1 MNFRF
6 SIFYLFIFFT
16 TYGFSQS
23 NKTLLTI
30 DGEGVTVKEFLRV
43 YNKNLDMVQDE
54 SQKNID
60 TYLELFINYKLKT
73 KEAYAQGLDK
83 EPAFVKEFSGYE
95 KQLSE
100 NYLYDQEI
108 TEELVKEAY
117 ERMQIEINANHI
129 LIRVTED
136 ATPKDT
142 LVAFNKIKEIWL
154 KAKSGEDFETLAKT
168 YSEEPKADES
178 AGSLGYF
185 KGFSMVYPFENMAY
199 KTPVGQVSDILK
211 TRYGYHILKVNER
224 RVVPD
229 EVSVAHIMISNREG
243 ISDEEGN
250 SRIQD
255 IYKKIKQG
263 EDFGALAIQFSE
275 DLGTAKKEGKLE
287 RFGSGRLNSKIF
299 EETAFAL
306 KNPGDVSEPFKSSY
320 GWHVIKLIE
329 RHPKETLVEAR
340 PELLN
345 KIKNND
351 RSKKVIANVNQRIKE
366 KYGFSRN
373 EKALIFFNGFV
384 TDSVLKRNWE
394 YVENPEL
401 INTLFT
407 IGNKKHTFEEFA
419 KYIVDRQKK
428 SRIYLEKETL
438 LTAYYEEF
446 EEEKLKQ
453 FFINTLENENE
464 EYAATISEYRD
475 GLLIYE
481 LMQKNIWESS
491 KNDSIGL
498 ASFFKNNNENYKWNT
513 RVQANI
519 GAASNIAIAKQIQ
532 DLLQQGKTNEEIKAA
547 LNTDDVVNAIMT
559 IGVFEIGHPLLPEN
573 FEIKKGVSK
582 IYDPKENENTKSGQF
597 IVVDV
602 QEVIPAGAKNLE
614 EIKGKVIGDYQNHLE
629 EEWMKELRKKY
640 VIKVNKKA
648 LK

>member
-1 MNFRF
+1 MKFRAY
-6 SIFYLFIFFT
+6 IFYLFIFFT
-16 TYGFSQS
+16 AYGFSQ
-23 NKTLLTI
+23 NDKTLLTI
-30 DGEGVTVKEFLRV
+30 DGESVSVKEFLRI

-54 SQKNID
+54 SQKNKE
-60 TYLELFINYKLKT
+60 TYLDLFINYKLKT
-73 KEAYAQGLDK
+73 KEAYAQGINK
-83 EPAFVKEFSGYE
+83 EPAFLKEFSGYQ

-108 TEELVKEAY
+108 TEELIKEAY
-117 ERMQIEINANHI
+117 ERIQIEINANHI

-142 LVAFNKIKEIWL
+142 LVAYNKIKEIWL
-154 KAKSGEDFETLAKT
+154 KAKNGEDFETLAKT
-168 YSEEPKADES
+168 YSEEPKAAET

-199 KTPVGQVSDILK
+199 KTPVGQVSDIFK
-211 TRYGYHILKVNER
+211 TRYGYHILKVNDR

-229 EVSVAHIMISNREG
+229 EVTVAHIMISNREG

-263 EDFGALAIQFSE
+263 EDFGALATQFSE
-275 DLGTAKKEGKLE
+275 DSSTAKNDGKLA

-306 KNPGDVSEPFKSSY
+306 KNPGDVSEPIKSSY

-329 RHPKETLVEAR
+329 RHPKETLEEAR

-345 KIKNND
+345 KVKNND
-351 RSKKVIANVNQRIKE
+351 RSNKVIANVNQRIKE
-366 KYGFSRN
+366 KYGFTKN
-373 EKALIFFNGFV
+373 EKALSFFNNFV
-384 TDSVLKRNWE
+384 TDSVLKRNWDYKE
-394 YVENPEL
+394 QPEL
-401 INTLFT
+401 KSTLFT

-428 SRIYLEKETL
+428 SRVYLEKEML
-438 LTAYYEEF
+438 LNTYYEEF

-453 FFINTLENENE
+453 FFINNLENENE

-475 GLLIYE
+475 GLLLYE
-481 LMQKNIWESS
+481 LMQKNIWEPS
-491 KNDSIGL
+491 KKDSIGL
-498 ASFFKNNNENYKWNT
+498 LTYFNKNRNHYVWNT

-519 GAASNIAIAKQIQ
+519 GATASLDIAKQIK
-532 DLLQQGKTNEEIKAA
+532 DLLIQGKTNEEIKAA
-547 LNTDDVVNAIMT
+547 LNTEEVVNAIMT
-559 IGVFEIGHPLLPEN
+559 TGIFELEHPLLPEN

-582 IYDPKENENTKSGQF
+582 IYTPKEKENTKSGQF

-602 QEVIPAGAKNLE
+602 QEVILSSPKNIE
-614 EIKGKVIGDYQNHLE
+614 DVKGKVIGDYQNHLE

-640 VIKVNKKA
+640 VIKVNKKV